1 MFTSVTRRGFITS
14 GSSKRLIRFQS
25 TGGSGN
31 NNNNNGNSGNN
42 GNNLKNS
49 PLDFNFNDLFK
60 RIDKASIKAAEIKA
74 EAQAKRQKSRA
85 EQQQQRKKNEGVNA
99 AGERQTTNYNFKN
112 KSGNNNNIDNNGSF
126 QSNRRRRTVQPQNQ
140 GPRGLSR
147 NGEGMATAG
156 ETTQYKNQPRQ
167 RPYRSEQNPDKSKSF
182 EEGNQAQEK
191 GQSRYSVEGSY
202 QQQQQQQQHSFRE
215 KAPRAG
221 SDSFSSASQV
231 YGERANY
238 NTSPRTYGDADRE
251 RGFSTHRRSPRRL
264 SATNASFGRSR
275 RDAGGERQTTV
286 RPLANRI
293 PKAKRVERT
302 PTGFRVTYGPGITR
316 ENYGQPPAQEIV
328 SKDLDSKYLKPEI
341 KPEHFF
347 YGKSPS
353 IITSSV
359 KTRLASIAKMT
370 LIDSKYPYMLPK
382 EIIAKA
388 PTHSTN
394 KFILRK
400 NWNVEPAV
408 DVLSRRVNTIGLGKA
423 ESVKIESDKKNSSV
437 LLKAAHDIN
446 INGSYTLEQKQSL
459 INTVAALDKIKNV
472 FDGAHWKKLGAAA
485 TINQ

>member
-1 MFTSVTRRGFITS
+1 M
-14 GSSKRLIRFQS
+14 
-25 TGGSGN
+25 
-31 NNNNNGNSGNN
+31 
-42 GNNLKNS
+42 
-49 PLDFNFNDLFK
+49 
-60 RIDKASIKAAEIKA
+60 
-74 EAQAKRQKSRA
+74 
-85 EQQQQRKKNEGVNA
+85 
-99 AGERQTTNYNFKN
+99 
-112 KSGNNNNIDNNGSF
+112 
-126 QSNRRRRTVQPQNQ
+126 
-140 GPRGLSR
+140 
-147 NGEGMATAG
+147 
-156 ETTQYKNQPRQ
+156 
-167 RPYRSEQNPDKSKSF
+167 
-182 EEGNQAQEK
+182 
-191 GQSRYSVEGSY
+191 
-202 QQQQQQQQHSFRE
+202 
-215 KAPRAG
+215 
-221 SDSFSSASQV
+221 
-231 YGERANY
+231 
-238 NTSPRTYGDADRE
+238 
-251 RGFSTHRRSPRRL
+251 
-264 SATNASFGRSR
+264 
-275 RDAGGERQTTV
+275 